1 MKQSILMALVGLSAG
16 LVLAG
21 NFAEGQ
27 APSEPPEAIWPPSV
41 ASDIVNQTGIAEFR
55 RQGDSEVIYT
65 VPEDRWL
72 VVTDFRTVKRLR
84 ELFPEPNLNWRNPG
98 AKQGTLVI
106 PWQLSVPAFNSS
118 TGSAVGLKFPPGS
131 EVVLER
137 DAGGTARLSCF
148 YFIAGYLTK

>member
-1 MKQSILMALVGLSAG
+1 MKPSILMALLGLAVG

-27 APSEPPEAIWPPSV
+27 GQTEAPDRVWPPLP
-41 ASDIVNQTGIAEFR
+41 AKNIVNETGVANFR
-55 RQGDSEVIYT
+55 KRGDAEVIYT

-72 VVTDFRTVKRLR
+72 VLTDYRTIKQLK
-84 ELFPEPNLNWRNPG
+84 ELFPEPNLISRVAG

-106 PWQLSVPAFNSS
+106 PWQLSAPSFNS
-118 TGSAVGLKFPPGS
+118 GSAVGLRFPPGS

-137 DAGGTARLSCF
+137 DASGTAKLSCF
-148 YFIAGYLTK
+148 YFIAGYLTN